1 MYKLCTPAMVYVVL
15 AGISILIALFSK
27 FHAFSI
33 LTKIVFV
40 GAWTWFLNYLCM
52 KGYKAI
58 SWFLVLLPFLLML
71 GIFALAAEIVN
82 VASKQILPPSYHRE
96 GVTLMRKKIGL
107 NTGSEQDSYPH
118 PVEITTDGS
127 SDIWPFLTGREGL
140 TTKTMSANGKC
151 RGVSCRLDEGLTTK
165 TM

>member
-15 AGISILIALFSK
+15 AGISILLALFSK

-52 KGYKAI
+52 KGYRAI
-58 SWFLVLLPFLLML
+58 SWFLVLLPFLVML

-96 GVTLMRKKIGL
+96 GVTFMRKKIGF
-107 NTGSEQDSYPH
+107 NTGSEQDSYP
-118 PVEITTDGS
+118 VEIIEDGYS
-127 SDIWPFLTGREGL
+127 HLPFLPEMEGL
-140 TTKTMSANGKC
+140 TTKTPAGGKC
-151 RGVSCRLDEGLTTK
+151 RGASCRLDEGLTTK
-165 TM
+165 TMSAN

>member
-1 MYKLCTPAMVYVVL
+1 MYKLCEPAMVYVVL
-15 AGISILIALFSK
+15 AGISILFALFSK

-58 SWFLVLLPFLLML
+58 SWFLVLLPFLIML

-82 VASKQILPPSYHRE
+82 VASKQVLPGIMVPGITH
-96 GVTLMRKKIGL
+96 
-107 NTGSEQDSYPH
+107 
-118 PVEITTDGS
+118 VEA
-127 SDIWPFLTGREGL
+127 L
-140 TTKTMSANGKC
+140 TTKQASGNSKC
-151 RGVSCRLDEGLTTK
+151 RGVACRLEPY
-165 TM
+165 

>member
-15 AGISILIALFSK
+15 AGISILLALFSK

-58 SWFLVLLPFLLML
+58 SWFLVLLPFLVML

-82 VASKQILPPSYHRE
+82 VASKQVLPPSYHRE
-96 GVTLMRKKIGL
+96 GLNIMYPGKKDAGTHKNTPQTIYGKEGL
-107 NTGSEQDSYPH
+107 IPLK
-118 PVEITTDGS
+118 
-127 SDIWPFLTGREGL
+127 PFPGNNGAGIHTSNARNNCNGLTGTALSNCNARN
-140 TTKTMSANGKC
+140 NGF
-151 RGVSCRLDEGLTTK
+151 
-165 TM
+165 